1 MGSKLNL
8 LHGRNNF
15 LPPHGVCCFRHR
27 PRVVLAPVAART
39 NYTRRHRVYV
49 PRIQAMPKH
58 AHIAV
63 SGGVGGDAEL
73 SLGTRKMARV
83 LDDLHLHSALCP

>member
-1 MGSKLNL
+1 
-8 LHGRNNF
+8 
-15 LPPHGVCCFRHR
+15 
-27 PRVVLAPVAART
+27 
-39 NYTRRHRVYV
+39 
-49 PRIQAMPKH
+49 MPKH